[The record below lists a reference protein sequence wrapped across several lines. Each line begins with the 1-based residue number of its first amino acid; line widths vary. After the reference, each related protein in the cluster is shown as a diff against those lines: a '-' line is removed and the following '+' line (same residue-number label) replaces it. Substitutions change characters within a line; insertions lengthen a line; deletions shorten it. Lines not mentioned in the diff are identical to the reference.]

1 MEMETKELVSVNS
14 ILSYLQEQVEKKI
27 PLAPSIW
34 VDASA
39 KLAVLLGDENDKLFD
54 LQQKVA
60 QIRVDYIQQ
69 GEGMSVSEAKVRT
82 EATDEYKEFHK
93 QKARVE
99 QVAEFIR
106 IAKLRARITETE
118 YKSY

>member
-1 MEMETKELVSVNS
+1 MMETKEIVSVNS
-14 ILSYLQEQVEKKI
+14 ILSYLQEQVEQKI

-60 QIRVDYIQQ
+60 QIRVEHIQA
-69 GEGMSVSEAKVRT
+69 GDGMSVSRARAIT
-82 EATDEYKEFHK
+82 EATNEYKEFHK

-99 QVAEFIR
+99 QIAEFIR